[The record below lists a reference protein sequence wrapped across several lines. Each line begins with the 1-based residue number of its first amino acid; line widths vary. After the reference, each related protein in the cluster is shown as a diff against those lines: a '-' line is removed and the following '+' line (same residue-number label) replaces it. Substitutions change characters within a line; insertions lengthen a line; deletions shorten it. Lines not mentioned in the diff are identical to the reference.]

1 MGLGGGNRPTP
12 GTLGF
17 LGTNGLWAGQ
27 PTWFT
32 REPPARGSPTA
43 LGFDARAIARW
54 NYVPHQLHTKADGP
68 FNVGL
73 LAHHIYGIE
82 KVEFSVHG
90 GPWFPVFTPTF
101 NPQSETLEYWIEI
114 DPAELPEFPIDGS
127 PAGIANYSNKKD
139 FEIRAIIYPKVGR
152 CRVLGGPRSEY
163 ATVAFGISGNGSPG
177 ATATPENE
185 AGVEGLF
192 PPGYLI
198 GYRRNQCGEHG
209 MFFSTQRPG
218 GFENDTRNTMYVEAM
233 GDPSPGI
240 RNGSQANPFR
250 SIFEALNAVAANQ
263 TGNGLTG
270 YSDYA
275 RILLKKG
282 DHFIGRSWSGI
293 TGAPILASTVFV
305 NKGWT
310 IIEPDPDAIGP
321 GIGNTGQVRIV
332 QPDTTTSAF
341 PNNLRRVKFKN
352 IVVEP
357 ICGRSN
363 MMFNSAGSNTT
374 ILGQAGRMGKVWFDH
389 CQILGPRGS
398 GRLLGE
404 SWNTLFEEIY
414 YTDCYATEV
423 RDAFIN
429 AQVVRNCRV
438 GVIGSDAFTMAKL
451 VSNGVVERFDNT
463 AHILHC
469 DLYQTAG
476 TNRMGAEN
484 IIVSGV
490 RCIDPIYGQG
500 IFSGVMPADWW
511 TNTSSIW
518 ANVLPI
524 VDPGLSSTFYTI
536 DRAFINVNFTSA
548 GAVWRSYQI
557 AQSAN
562 HTLLQNCN
570 IGGSRQWR
578 NDQRHERRFTLKN
591 IVARNCTFWDS
602 TTLQAITGPDFISFM
617 GTTGP
622 TAEAGAPPLDWI
634 RSPTF
639 LRTQVRYLTEPNP

>member
-1 MGLGGGNRPTP
+1 MGLIGGNRPTP

-32 REPPARGSPTA
+32 REPPAQGSPTA

-54 NYVPHQLHTKADGP
+54 NYVPHQLHTKADGL

-73 LAHHIYGIE
+73 LAYHIYGIE

-101 NPQSETLEYWIEI
+101 NPQSNTLEYWIEI
-114 DPAELPEFPIDGS
+114 DPAELPEFPIDGT
-127 PAGIANYSNKKD
+127 PAGIANYSNKND

-163 ATVAFGISGNGSPG
+163 ATTALGISGHGFPG

-198 GYRRNQCGEHG
+198 GFRRNHCGEHG

-233 GDPSPGI
+233 GDPSPGV

-250 SIFEALNAVAANQ
+250 SIFEALNAVAVNQ
-263 TGNGLTG
+263 QGNGLTG

-293 TGAPILASTVFV
+293 TGAPLLASNVFV

-332 QPDTTTSAF
+332 QPDTTTSGLPA
-341 PNNLRRVKFKN
+341 NLRRLQFKN
-352 IVVEP
+352 LVIQP
-357 ICGRSN
+357 TCGRSN
-363 MMFNSAGSNTT
+363 KMFISAGSN
-374 ILGQAGRMGKVWFDH
+374 LNFAGNNGRMGKIWFDH
-389 CQILGPRGS
+389 CQILGA
-398 GRLLGE
+398 GRILNDA
-404 SWNTLFEEIY
+404 WNTLFEETY
-414 YTDCYATEV
+414 YTDCYCTEV
-423 RDAFIN
+423 RDAFIF

-438 GVIGSDAFTMAKL
+438 GVIGSDAFTMSRL
-451 VSNGVVERFDNT
+451 VSNVIAERFDNT

-469 DLYQTAG
+469 DLYQTASTDRKG
-476 TNRMGAEN
+476 SQN
-484 IIVSGV
+484 IVVSGM
-490 RCIDPIYGQG
+490 RCPEPIYSQG
-500 IFSGVMPADWW
+500 IFSGGMPANWW
-511 TNTSSIW
+511 TNTSDIW
-518 ANVLPI
+518 ANQLPI
-524 VDPGLSSTFYTI
+524 VDPGLTSTFYTH
-536 DRAFINVNFTSA
+536 DRAFVNCNFTSA
-548 GAVWRSYQI
+548 GAVWRAFQI

-578 NDQRHERRFTLKN
+578 NDQQLNVRFTLKN
-591 IVARNCTFWDS
+591 IVIRNCTFWDS
-602 TTLQAITGPDFISFM
+602 TQLSQSIGPDHISFFNV
-617 GTTGP
+617 GP
-622 TAEAGAPPLDWI
+622 TVQGSDPVDWA
-634 RSPTF
+634 RSAAF